1 MLDTKS
7 QSNISINQIIGADG
21 KALPG
26 TATSNVWVGTPGVFS
41 KPTEGNKIQAFTTGQ
56 DYFEDLVASFDNATS
71 EICIAGWQVNWDAL
85 LKKGVRLYDVL
96 LNAAKRGV
104 RIYVMPWNDTDPVQT
119 YDDQTKIVLEQINK
133 QPGVKNNPVTV
144 VLAESFAT
152 SNKAYFSHHQKQVVV
167 DRSIAYIG
175 GIDICYGRY
184 DDATYDLQADKDG
197 REVLNRYN
205 GCVAPVLKLDAKGDH
220 PKLVDPD
227 LMVGAVDKHW
237 PLVGKGKSNAQI
249 ALEHIQAGGW
259 QVPYEA
265 SGVVGTLANSP
276 TIDANTQKLRT
287 LNPGSQPRMP
297 WQDIHSRIEG
307 PAVSDLLR
315 NFVDRWAAA
324 GGKALAPPSTPESY
338 NKPGGAFVQVLRSAP
353 GGMRKAEG
361 KAPIPG
367 GAEDH
372 IYQAM
377 VQLIQ
382 KSSHFIYIENQ
393 FFVSD
398 FGDFADFAGPSRAL
412 SPAAQFIKDGAA
424 GIPDYKLFAARKA
437 YHEAT
442 VGDIDKVPQNRICAE
457 LIARIQRAILEVPRS
472 NYHVY
477 ITVPVHPEGPLNDA
491 TVAVQVYW
499 TMQTISFGKKS
510 LLNGIRRAL
519 KARELRDQKLDYRA
533 VIDDVNNTEWES
545 IPIEKCFEYVTLLN
559 VRNWKTLGKGPNERH
574 VTEQVYIHTK
584 LMIVDDRYA
593 LFGSA
598 NINDRSLLGERDSE
612 IAVLVMDGATSKAD
626 VNGKGSQR
634 LVRNFA
640 HDLRIKVWKKLF
652 GITGKVRAASD
663 LADAIEAP
671 GSPDSWRR
679 IQAQALANS
688 AAYEAAFSFVPKN
701 WTGRM
706 DSDGQVIA
714 ASILPTWDSDAEN
727 PHKPGVKG
735 FLSAPLPFQES
746 FWSSKQFNLDA
757 LSKLARIQGFFVALP
772 IHWSEGENVHIKFP
786 AALVTKLEAPSLPI
800 GQPQTHTAQR
810 DDVKTGTDG
819 DERA

>member
-7 QSNISINQIIGADG
+7 QSNISLNQIVGPDG

-26 TATSNVWVGTPGVFS
+26 AATSNVWVGTPGVFS
-41 KPTEGNKIQAFTTGQ
+41 RPTEGNKIKAFTTGKA
-56 DYFEDLVASFDNATS
+56 YFKDLVDAINQASS

-85 LKKGVRLYDVL
+85 LKSPDVRLYDVL
-96 LNAAKRGV
+96 LDAAKRGV

-119 YDDQTKIVLEQINK
+119 YDDQTKVVLEQINK
-133 QPGVKNNPVTV
+133 QPGVKNNPVSV

-152 SNKAYFSHHQKQVVV
+152 ANKAYFSHHQKQVVV

-197 REVLNRYN
+197 REILNRYN
-205 GCVAPVLKLDAKGDH
+205 GCVAPVLKLDAYESNGR
-220 PKLVDPD
+220 LVDPD
-227 LMVGAVDKHW
+227 LMVGAMDKHW
-237 PLVGKGKSNAQI
+237 PPIGKSNAQT
-249 ALEHIQAGGW
+249 ALERIQNKGW

-265 SGVVGTLANSP
+265 SGVIGTLANSP
-276 TIDANTQKLRT
+276 TIDANTRRLLT
-287 LNPGSQPRMP
+287 LDPGKQPRMP
-297 WQDIHSRIEG
+297 WQDVHSRIEG

-324 GGKALAPPSTPESY
+324 GGKKLAPVSPPASSS
-338 NKPGGAFVQVLRSAP
+338 KPGGAFIQVLRSAP
-353 GGMRKAEG
+353 AGMRKAED

-398 FGDFADFAGPSRAL
+398 FGDFADFAGPTKPL

-437 YHEAT
+437 YHEAS
-442 VGDIDKVPQNRICAE
+442 VGDIDKVPQNKICAE

-477 ITVPVHPEGPLNDA
+477 ITIPVHPEGPLNDA

-499 TMQTISFGKKS
+499 TMQTISFGKRS

-519 KARELRDQKLDYRA
+519 KARELRDKKQDYRA
-533 VIDDVNNTEWES
+533 VLDDIHNTDWES

-559 VRNWKTLGKGPNERH
+559 VRNWQTLGEGDKARH

-612 IAVLVMDGATSKAD
+612 IAVLVMDSATSKAD

-640 HDLRIKVWKKLF
+640 HDLRINVWKKLF
-652 GITGKVRAASD
+652 GITGELRAAGD
-663 LADAIEAP
+663 LLTAIEAP

-679 IQAQALANS
+679 IQAQATQNAK
-688 AAYEAAFSFVPKN
+688 AYEAAFN
-701 WTGRM
+701 WIPR
-706 DSDGQVIA
+706 DVDPSDPDGERP
-714 ASILPTWDSDAEN
+714 ASILPVWIRDPVMAQVSVNGAEPQAKGGAMPFEDSFWTADQVNADALGN
-727 PHKPGVKG
+727 LGSIKG
-735 FLSAPLPFQES
+735 FFT
-746 FWSSKQFNLDA
+746 
-757 LSKLARIQGFFVALP
+757 ALP
-772 IHWSEGENVHIKFP
+772 VHWTRGENIHIKFP
-786 AALVTKLEAPSLPI
+786 AALVTKRDESPLEDAAS
-800 GQPQTHTAQR
+800 QVAQSDEVQRATAGSQS
-810 DDVKTGTDG
+810 T
-819 DERA
+819 